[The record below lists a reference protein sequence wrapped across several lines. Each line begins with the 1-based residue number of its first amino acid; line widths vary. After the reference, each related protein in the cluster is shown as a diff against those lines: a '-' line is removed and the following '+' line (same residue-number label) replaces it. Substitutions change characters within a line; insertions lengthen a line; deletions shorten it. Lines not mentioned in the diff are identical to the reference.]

1 MQVEGASLQISSNKA
16 VDHYWASWNFAL
28 IRIKKAM
35 PHRFQSLALL
45 GVRLNC
51 CPVATSVN
59 GLSKA
64 SEAVVFT
71 MELW

>member
-1 MQVEGASLQISSNKA
+1 MQVEGASLQISSSKVA
-16 VDHYWASWNFAL
+16 DHYWASWNSVL

-35 PHRFQSLALL
+35 PLHFRSLALL
-45 GVRLNC
+45 VVHSNC